1 MSRVNVTLYNKEG
14 TTQTGLNP
22 ATVAEQVEIPAA
34 DGSLSDVAAEIVK
47 LREGL
52 GAAVDGG
59 IVFKGA
65 LTSSNGL
72 PTVSYKAGWQYT
84 VQEAGTYAG
93 KVCEVGD
100 LVLCI
105 RTYASGSA
113 SNADWTVIQAN
124 IVGAVTGP
132 ASSVANR
139 VAVFDG
145 TSGKTIKDSGY
156 TIAKSVPA
164 DAQFTDTTY
173 AEATTSAAGLM
184 SATDKTKLGNIEAGA
199 DVTDAVNVAAAG
211 AVMKTGSSDDL
222 KQGSANLYM
231 TSADRAKLAGIAD
244 GAQPNQ
250 NAFGKIKWGQVAEV
264 TASSSQTT
272 LNFEAG
278 DGIALT
284 ADQGQDFKTYFRIA
298 EQYIDSCMVNSL
310 DAVPAN
316 LRNGGLIILRG

>member
-22 ATVAEQVEIPAA
+22 ATVAEQVEVAAA
-34 DGSLSDVAAEIVK
+34 DGSASDVAAEIVK

-59 IVFKGA
+59 LVFKGA
-65 LTSSNGL
+65 LTGSNGL
-72 PTVSYKAGWQYT
+72 PTVSYKAGWQYV
-84 VQEAGTYAG
+84 VQEAGSYAG

-105 RTYASGSA
+105 KTYASGSA
-113 SNADWTVIQAN
+113 SNSDWTVIQAN

-139 VAVFDG
+139 VVIFDG
-145 TSGKTIKDSGY
+145 TSGKNIKDSGF
-156 TIAKSVPA
+156 TIERSVPA

-184 SATDKTKLGNIEAGA
+184 SSTDKAKLNNIEAGA
-199 DVTDAVNVAAAG
+199 DVTDATNVAAAG

-222 KQGSANLYM
+222 KQGSTNLYM
-231 TSADRAKLAGIAD
+231 TSAERTKLGGITA

-250 NAFGKIKWGQVAEV
+250 NAF
-264 TASSSQTT
+264 SSVKVGDATIAADSATDT
-272 LNFEAG
+272 LTLEAG
-278 DGIALT
+278 DGITLT
-284 ADQGQDFKTYFRIA
+284 ADTSGDKVTVA
-298 EQYIDSCMVNSL
+298 ETYIDSCMVSSL
-310 DAVPAN
+310 DAVPVN

>member
-22 ATVAEQVEIPAA
+22 ATVADQVEIPAA
-34 DGSLSDVAAEIVK
+34 DGSPSDVAAEIVK

-65 LTSSNGL
+65 LTNNNGL

-145 TSGKTIKDSGY
+145 TSGKIIKDSGY
-156 TIAKSVPA
+156 TIARSVPA

-199 DVTDAVNVAAAG
+199 DVTDAANVAAAG

-222 KQGSANLYM
+222 KQGSTNLYM
-231 TSADRAKLAGIAD
+231 TSAERTKLGGITA

-250 NAFGKIKWGQVAEV
+250 NAF
-264 TASSSQTT
+264 ASVKVGDTT
-272 LNFEAG
+272 IAADTTGDTLTLEAG
-278 DGIALT
+278 NGITLKADT
-284 ADQGQDFKTYFRIA
+284 ANDKVTV
-298 EQYIDSCMVNSL
+298 EETYIDSCMVNSL

>member
-1 MSRVNVTLYNKEG
+1 MSRINVTLYNKEG

-22 ATVAEQVEIPAA
+22 ATVADQVEIPAA
-34 DGSLSDVAAEIVK
+34 DGSPSDVAAEIVK

-65 LTSSNGL
+65 LTSNSGL

-113 SNADWTVIQAN
+113 SNSDWTVIQAN

-173 AEATTSAAGLM
+173 AEATISAAGLM

-199 DVTDAVNVAAAG
+199 DVTDADNVAAAG

-222 KQGSANLYM
+222 KQGSTNLYM
-231 TSADRAKLAGIAD
+231 TSAERTKLGGITA

-250 NAFGKIKWGQVAEV
+250 NAF
-264 TASSSQTT
+264 ASVKVGDATIAADSTGDT
-272 LNFEAG
+272 LTLEAG
-278 DGIALT
+278 NGITLKADT
-284 ADQGQDFKTYFRIA
+284 ANDKVTV
-298 EQYIDSCMVNSL
+298 EETYIDSCMVNSL

-316 LRNGGLIILRG
+316 LRDGGLIILRG